1 MRRGASV
8 YLVTRTHGLRT
19 HLITPREMQI
29 LAKAKTLRDV
39 SDSLLKTDYAV
50 EIGQLPTQEQDATT
64 LENIILNKLVE
75 RFFFVRRSA
84 QGKMQDLL
92 TRYSAR
98 FEVENIKRIIW
109 AKHGGQNAEEL
120 NLIPLQRE
128 YTLVNFP
135 ALLKAKDVNEVASLL
150 RDTQYRP
157 ILKKLQQYG
166 ESGATMILEAALDK
180 IYFSRVWELAGKMQG
195 ARNLIGEEIDLRNL
209 LTVFSLKTR
218 EVSTKLIEE
227 STIPVSYALPKT
239 TLRALLQSQL
249 LESANLLSTTY
260 SKVASEAANLLKN
273 GSSLLLER
281 VFFKKLYD
289 DASAALVTHPLQA
302 EYVIAYL
309 LLCESEAK
317 NLVSIV
323 TGKQL
328 TLSEEEISAAL
339 FVQDW

>member
-1 MRRGASV
+1 M
-8 YLVTRTHGLRT
+8 
-19 HLITPREMQI
+19 IPRDMQI

-39 SDSLLKTDYAV
+39 SDNLLKTDYAA
-50 EIGQLPTQEQDATT
+50 EIGQLPTQERDATT
-64 LENIILNKLVE
+64 LENIILKKLAD

-92 TRYSAR
+92 GRYSAR
-98 FEVENIKRIIW
+98 FEVENIKRIIR
-109 AKHGGQNAEEL
+109 AKHGGQSAEEL

-135 ALLKAKDVNEVASLL
+135 ALVKAKDVDEVASLL

-157 ILKKLQQYG
+157 ILEKLQAYE
-166 ESGATMILEAALDK
+166 ESGPTMILEAALDK
-180 IYFSRVWELAGKMQG
+180 IYFSEVWELAGKIQG
-195 ARNLIGEEIDLRNL
+195 ARDLIGEEVDLRNL

-239 TLRALLQSQL
+239 TLRSLLQSQL
-249 LESANLLSTTY
+249 QEAPNLLSTRY
-260 SKVASEAANLLKN
+260 SKLASAAANLLKK
-273 GSSLLLER
+273 GSSLLLEQ
-281 VFFKKLYD
+281 VFFKQLYG
-289 DASAALVTHPLQA
+289 DASTILTTHPLQA
-302 EYVIAYL
+302 GYIIAYL

-328 TLSEEEISAAL
+328 NLSEEEISAGL
-339 FVQDW
+339 FGI